1 MSILSLLYGCQVW
14 HLNDTNRSMHKISV
28 AWNNCFRRIFYVAG
42 GRVSNHYNIFA
53 PHSQCR
59 ISFSSANCFFWKKRF
74 TGQIIQY
81 YWHFLALHT
90 TLLSLLV
97 VLSMCSHQSY
107 QTMQSKDSYGTY
119 LPRLCNC
126 NWFCVYYFDV
136 IYCIVLLCF
145 YWLFDWLCSAAIWP
159 NNKYI
164 IYMIVCAI
172 LVRAAWHRAVKS

>member
-1 MSILSLLYGCQVW
+1 MLLEGEFQTIIIF
-14 HLNDTNRSMHKISV
+14 LLLTPSV
-28 AWNNCFRRIFYVAG
+28 AY
-42 GRVSNHYNIFA
+42 
-53 PHSQCR
+53 HSAAQ
-59 ISFSSANCFFWKKRF
+59 IVFFWKKRF